1 MDESSRATETDQAIA
16 DARAAFSNAL
26 GRGDTRSAASLYAVT
41 ARLVAPSADL
51 IEGREAIEAFW
62 RAGIDSGVEAVELEA
77 VEVQH
82 RDRMAYEIGRYLLR
96 MRPELTETA
105 IDRGTYVLVLEP
117 RDDGSWC
124 RTVEMFSPETP
135 SAVVAGD
142 RNRAAQKEDRT

>member
-1 MDESSRATETDQAIA
+1 MDESSRAIETDQAIA

-51 IEGREAIEAFW
+51 IEGREAIERFW

-142 RNRAAQKEDRT
+142 RNRAAHKEDRT